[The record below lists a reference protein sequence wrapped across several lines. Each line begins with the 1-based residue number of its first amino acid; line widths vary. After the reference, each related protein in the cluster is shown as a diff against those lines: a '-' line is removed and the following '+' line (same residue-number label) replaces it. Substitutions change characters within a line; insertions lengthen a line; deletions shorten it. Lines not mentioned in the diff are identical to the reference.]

1 MIVSDGVFMYP
12 VLIVPDLIKFVKD
25 KLYNLS
31 VIRAYIGYKE
41 DKFVFI
47 VFDI

>member
-41 DKFVFI
+41 DRLVFI